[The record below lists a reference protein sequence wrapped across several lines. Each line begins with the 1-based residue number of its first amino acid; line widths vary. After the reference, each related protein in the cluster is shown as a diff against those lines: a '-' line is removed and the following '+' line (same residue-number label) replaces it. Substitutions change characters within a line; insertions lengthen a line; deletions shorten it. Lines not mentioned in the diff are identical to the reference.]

1 MQPRSSTFVDSKEV
15 AVELRS
21 RPASIAIAVAI
32 ALAAAPPRAFAEPL
46 PDQTERVLGLGRV
59 WAKVKFYHPYLAY
72 KDIDWDAAL
81 LAALPKV
88 EAAATTEDYRKAV
101 QGMLAALS
109 DPVTRV
115 SGAPAQGNA
124 QPPADWLTTPSPGV
138 LEVKLAAFTAG
149 SFDYVAMQTKSAQV
163 ANEAAKAKVMIVDM
177 RAANPDFAGYATDR
191 LADAFPAIEE
201 WPLER
206 TVEHHGF
213 RTQDGWTS
221 GGYYS
226 TFVTSGAR
234 PPKAGPKAG
243 PSHVVFVLDPDSVVP
258 GAALAL
264 QAAGRATIVAPGALD
279 EERVVSTMVVELPG
293 KLTVHVRLGEL
304 LWGAPTADVV
314 APAKDLEARAR
325 AAAKT
330 LAAATARPKAKPR
343 QVLALPPLRTR
354 DDLDYADQ
362 PYPSR
367 ERRLLAG
374 IRLWA
379 VIDNFFPYRYLIT
392 DWEGALRDTLP
403 RLAAAPDRDAYR
415 KVLRQLSVRAGDGH
429 IGLRTAAPDP
439 AAKLRGALPAIAT
452 RLVEG
457 KLAVTR
463 LLDAAEARKHGLAL
477 GDVVETI
484 DGKPLAKVLADA
496 RPDTSGSTDE
506 ARDQRIAAQALA
518 GEDGTT
524 VRLGIRGADG
534 KPREVTLSRSTA
546 NLTAMWQKKSAAAHW
561 RRLPD
566 NVGYVDLTE
575 LLVPEIAPMFD
586 ELRDTRAII
595 FDLRGYPNGTAWA
608 IAPRINT
615 KQAKHGAQ
623 FLRPIAV
630 GNGGEQSDMRVRFLQ
645 QIPPLPRDAW
655 LYTGKIV
662 VLIDDR
668 AISQS
673 EHTCLF
679 FQAAAGAT
687 FVGSPTHGAN
697 GDVTVMRLP
706 GGLRMSF
713 TGQEVR
719 HVDGRQLQR
728 VGIQPDVV
736 VRPTIAGVRAGKD
749 EVLDRALAWLAKK

>member
-1 MQPRSSTFVDSKEV
+1 M
-15 AVELRS
+15 ELRS
-21 RPASIAIAVAI
+21 RPASLAIAVAI
-32 ALAAAPPRAFAEPL
+32 ALAAAPPRALAEPL

-88 EAAATTEDYRKAV
+88 EAATTTEDYRKAV

-115 SGAPAQGNA
+115 AGAPAQHQG

-149 SFDYVAMQTKSAQV
+149 SFDYVAMQAKSAQV
-163 ANEAAKAKVMIVDM
+163 ATEAAKAKVMIVDM
-177 RAANPDFAGYATDR
+177 RAANPDVAGYATDR

-243 PSHVVFVLDPDSVVP
+243 PSHVVFVLDADSVVP

-264 QAAGRATIVAPGALD
+264 QAAGRATILAPGALD
-279 EERVVSTMVVELPG
+279 EERVVSTTVVELPG
-293 KLTVHVRLGEL
+293 KLTVRVRLGEL

-314 APAKDLEARAR
+314 AAAKDLERARAR
-325 AAAKT
+325 PRRRSPR
-330 LAAATARPKAKPR
+330 RPRGRRRSPSR
-343 QVLALPPLRTR
+343 CSPSPPLRTR
-354 DDLDYADQ
+354 DDLDYADPTVPLARAAAARGHPAVGGDRQ
-362 PYPSR
+362 LLPVPLPD
-367 ERRLLAG
+367 RRLGGRA
-374 IRLWA
+374 
-379 VIDNFFPYRYLIT
+379 P
-392 DWEGALRDTLP
+392 DTLP

-415 KVLRQLSVRAGDGH
+415 KILRQLSVRAGDGH
-429 IGLRTAAPDP
+429 IGLRTAVPDP
-439 AAKLRGALPAIAT
+439 AAKLRGAVPAIAT

-463 LLDAAEARKHGLAL
+463 LLDAAEAGKHGLAV

-484 DGKPLAKVLADA
+484 DGKPLAKLLADA

-524 VRLGIRGADG
+524 VRIGIPRRRRQAARGH
-534 KPREVTLSRSTA
+534 PRTEHGEPDRDVAEEVGGGALA
-546 NLTAMWQKKSAAAHW
+546 QAPGP
-561 RRLPD
+561 RRLRRSDRAPRARD
-566 NVGYVDLTE
+566 R
-575 LLVPEIAPMFD
+575 PMFD

-595 FDLRGYPNGTAWA
+595 FDMRGYPNGTAWA

-623 FLRPIAV
+623 FLRPLAV
-630 GNGGEQSDMRVRFLQ
+630 GDGGGEQSDMRVRFLQ
-645 QIPPLPRDAW
+645 QIPALPKDAW

-736 VRPTIAGVRAGKD
+736 VRPTIAGLRAGKD
-749 EVLDRALAWLAKK
+749 EVLDRALAWLSRK